1 MLSKKVFEETRNKE
15 LVVIRGE
22 LMHMEVM
29 SKRKQFSC
37 ENYISNES
45 EYKIEDFVVMA
56 LKLNISLLIFD
67 DFSISDKK
75 KFLQSLE
82 KESHKFLSLQDIY
95 KELSKKA
102 FSFDDIIKQIKMSY
116 LEKENPIIIGSRK
129 TIKNGTIASVKK
141 LLSELRKQY
150 EIICLKTNDKKVLKW
165 AALDR
170 RIDYIVLDASYNS
183 QVIDKALCSL
193 MKQSNKYFEFVFSP
207 LFQATTEKELSTV
220 IRNSKKML
228 KIIKSYNVP
237 FILSMNPSTPYQLR
251 NSSQM
256 RYIGEFLDIPY
267 NKTKENS
274 FDYQFS
280 NLVKNVIKLDETHL
294 FEGVREVS

>member
-1 MLSKKVFEETRNKE
+1 
-15 LVVIRGE
+15 
-22 LMHMEVM
+22 MEVI

-37 ENYISNES
+37 ENYISIGS
-45 EYKIEDFVVMA
+45 DYKIEDFADMA
-56 LKLNISLLIFD
+56 SKLNISFLIFD

-75 KFLQSLE
+75 KFLQLLE
-82 KESHKFLSLQDIY
+82 KENHKFLSLQDVY
-95 KELSKKA
+95 KELNKKV
-102 FSFDDIIKQIKMSY
+102 FSFDDITKQIKMSY

-129 TIKNGTIASVKK
+129 TITNGTIASVRK

-165 AALDR
+165 AAQDR

-193 MKQSNKYFEFVFSP
+193 MKQSNKFFEFVFSP
-207 LFQATTEKELSTV
+207 LFKAKTEKELSTV

-228 KIIKSYNVP
+228 KIIKLYNVP
-237 FILSMNPSTPYQLR
+237 FIFSVNPSTPYQLR

-267 NKTKENS
+267 NKTKKNS

-280 NLVKNVIKLDETHL
+280 NLIKNVIKLDATYL
-294 FEGVREVS
+294 FEGAREVS